1 MELLTNEHLTIYV
14 ERETVFM
21 KTNKIGFNITKLLN
35 ILQKNHPRIK
45 VDNILDLKKSLE
57 EANNEEIKIGT
68 YKSLIE
74 IDIPLDNMKA
84 FITINENDEEF
95 SNNKTEILSQVS
107 ELIKKSHIVYGV
119 DLDVLY
125 NSLKNNEKTLIA
137 KGLPSKNGEDAII
150 TIMQKDTSKP
160 TIMED
165 GHIDH
170 HEVNLY
176 KSVNVR
182 DLIAEKTPPTEGVY
196 GKDIKGNPISPKR
209 GQDIDV
215 KYNDETVSLCKEGEK
230 IVFRAKTKGIVE
242 YKKDE
247 INVLNHLHISGDVS
261 YETGNISFDGF
272 VTIEG
277 TVQDGFSVQAT
288 KDITISS
295 SIGVGAFDKIIST
308 QGSISIKGGVFS
320 KGTGVINANQN
331 VYVKFANEA
340 DITAGEEITI
350 GSYCYNTNINA
361 GIIIGPAV
369 LNWASVDGFPVG
381 NQLILTFGSGFILY
395 EGGREIKLRIL
406 NANQNV
412 YVKFANEADIT
423 AGEEITIGS
432 YCYNTNINAGRIV
445 MNGSKGIAVGSTLKA
460 KTSIILNQAGNE
472 SEVKTDLIVE
482 GHNRANLIT
491 KLNYISNEQK
501 HLLDQ
506 YKKTKEHLTIYEDN
520 MGDKQLSNNV
530 VYNKVKALLDSLT
543 TKISKLNEEKQE
555 ISKTLSTNEEG
566 VVKILNAIYPRT
578 TIQIRDYKYTPKH
591 KTIGTYRVKDNEIVN
606 INS

>member
-14 ERETVFM
+14 ERETVFI
-21 KTNKIGFNITKLLN
+21 KTNKIGFNIKKLLN
-35 ILQKNHPRIK
+35 ILQKNHPRVK

-57 EANNEEIKIGT
+57 EANNKEIKIGT

-84 FITINENDEEF
+84 FITINANDEEF
-95 SNNKTEILSQVS
+95 SNNKTEIIFQVT
-107 ELIKKSHIVYGV
+107 ELIKESHISYGV
-119 DLDVLY
+119 DLGVLY

-137 KGLPSKNGEDAII
+137 KGLPPQNGKDAII
-150 TIMQKDTSKP
+150 TYMQDDTSKP

-165 GHIDH
+165 GTIDH
-170 HEVNLY
+170 HKVNLY
-176 KSVNVR
+176 KLVNVG
-182 DLIAEKTPPTEGVY
+182 DCIAEKTPPTEGMY
-196 GKDIKGNPISPKR
+196 GKNIKGNPISPKR
-209 GQDIDV
+209 GQDIDI
-215 KYNDETVSLCKEGEK
+215 KYNDETVSLCEEGEK
-230 IVFRAKTKGIVE
+230 IVLRAKIKGIVE

-247 INVLNHLHISGDVS
+247 INVLNHLHILGDVS
-261 YETGNISFDGF
+261 YETGNISFDGS

-340 DITAGEEITI
+340 DITAGKEITI
-350 GSYCYNTNINA
+350 GSYCYN
-361 GIIIGPAV
+361 
-369 LNWASVDGFPVG
+369 S
-381 NQLILTFGSGFILY
+381 
-395 EGGREIKLRIL
+395 
-406 NANQNV
+406 
-412 YVKFANEADIT
+412 
-423 AGEEITIGS
+423 
-432 YCYNTNINAGRIV
+432 NINAGRIV

-472 SEVKTDLIVE
+472 SEVKTFLIVE

-491 KLNYISNEQK
+491 NLNNISKEQK

-506 YKKTKEHLTIYEDN
+506 YKKTKEHLTIYEANIGDN
-520 MGDKQLSNNV
+520 QLSNND
-530 VYNKVKALLDSLT
+530 VYNKVKTLLDSLT
-543 TKISKLNEEKQE
+543 TKISKLNKEKQE

-566 VVKILNAIYPRT
+566 VVKILNAIYPGT
-578 TIQIRDYKYTPKH
+578 TIQIRGYKHIDKL
-591 KTIGTYRVKDNEIVN
+591 KTFGTYRVKGNEIVKV
-606 INS
+606 NS